1 MKKIILVAIAV
12 ACLPTLALAD
22 ARKPANKSAP
32 RPIVLG
38 AGANPVL
45 LNANAS
51 INGNVSSSDR
61 EMHFR
66 NLRDS
71 GYDKKADFDAFG
83 NISVAQ

>member
-12 ACLPTLALAD
+12 ASLPTLAMAD
-22 ARKPANKSAP
+22 ARKPASKSPP
-32 RPIVLG
+32 RPIVMG
-38 AGANPVL
+38 AVANPAL

-51 INGNVSSSDR
+51 INGGVSSSDR
-61 EMHFR
+61 EMHLR

-71 GYDKKADFDAFG
+71 GYDPKADFDAFG